1 MSDLHPDTQKQI
13 VTPMTP
19 EEQFRRLNFMMP
31 HQEVPQKSTKEIEE
45 RVAQQ
50 THELVQPVLKKK
62 P

>member
-19 EEQFRRLNFMMP
+19 EEQFLRLNFMMP
-31 HQEVPQKSTKEIEE
+31 HQGLTQKNTRELQEQ
-45 RVAQQ
+45 VARQ
-50 THELVQPVLKKK
+50 TQELVHHTPKKK